1 MIKNNIKNNHL
12 LIIYLLINLEVII
25 IMLIIFRKLRCKVMV
40 KDKIKI
46 KIILNY
52 RNNMIYRNK
61 DTKINKRKK
70 IVCNLH

>member
-40 KDKIKI
+40 RDKIKI

>member
-40 KDKIKI
+40 RDKIRI